1 MQRAA
6 APAVLLASAA
16 LLFCALF
23 FGGGERPEDLYWVG
37 AFAVFAAAGAASL
50 ALAGVLPIP
59 RLSRSGF
66 ACFVLLLGLL
76 AWVGLTMAW
85 SIAGD
90 RSWWYFDRGLVYVAF
105 AGLGLFAAGLA
116 SARVLAG
123 GLAALV
129 ALVLLWALAGKTIP
143 ALFDDGERVARLRE
157 PIGYWNSLGLV
168 AATAVPLALWLAAR
182 RRALRP
188 VGAALAYLAVL
199 VLALTYSRGGIVVA
213 ALVAAAWIGIT
224 RRRFESLTVVAI
236 VLVAGGGVAGW
247 AFTRP
252 ALTDDGQPYHARV
265 DDGAWFGLIAF
276 AGLAVAAAAAYYLP
290 EPGARRRM
298 LERALAMVLVAG
310 AVGAAI
316 GVVVHEGGIRELSD
330 TQQVTQGPER
340 FGDVSSSNRWTWWQE
355 AWTIFEDNAAGGT
368 GAGTFEIARRPIRES
383 AVSTT
388 EPHSLP
394 LQFLSETGIFG
405 FLLLVGAIG
414 AGAVAAVPSVRRVG
428 APGLALALGA
438 GAYVVHSLIDIH
450 FDFLAVSAPAFF
462 VLGALVGLSND
473 ATRAPRRLLALVP
486 VVIAGA
492 ALYSLTA
499 PWLSNRYVDDA
510 YSEIGTATAV
520 ADART
525 ARWLNPLA
533 IDPVHALAESEAV
546 RGNLAAA
553 TRYYE
558 QATRLQPENSSTW
571 YALGA
576 WEYALGHYRRALRFL
591 DRAYGLDPWGAAG
604 RRGGLLD
611 QARAKVEGRE
621 CC

>member
-6 APAVLLASAA
+6 PPAVLLASAA
-16 LLFCALF
+16 LLFSALF
-23 FGGGERPEDLYWVG
+23 FGGGARPEDLYWVG
-37 AFAVFAAAGAASL
+37 AFAVIAAAAAASL
-50 ALAGVLPIP
+50 GLLGLLPVP
-59 RLSRSGF
+59 RLSRSGL
-66 ACFVLLLGLL
+66 ACLALTLLLL
-76 AWVGLTMAW
+76 AFVGLTIAW

-90 RSWWYFDRGLVYVAF
+90 SSWWYFDRGLIYLAFVA
-105 AGLGLFAAGLA
+105 LGLFAASVA

-123 GLAALV
+123 GLAALL

-143 ALFDDGERVARLRE
+143 ALFSDGARVARLRE
-157 PIGYWNSLGLV
+157 PIGYWNSLALV
-168 AATAVPLALWLAAR
+168 AASGLPLALWIAAR
-182 RRALRP
+182 GRELRA
-188 VGAALAYLAVL
+188 VGTSLAYLAVL

-213 ALVAAAWIGIT
+213 ALAAAAWIGIT
-224 RRRFESLTVVAI
+224 RRRFESLSVLAI
-236 VLVAGGGVAGW
+236 ALAAGGGVAGW

-252 ALTDDGQPYHARV
+252 ALTDDGQPYQARV

-276 AGLAVAAAAAYYLP
+276 AGLVVVAAAAWYLP
-290 EPGARRRM
+290 EPGARRRT
-298 LERALAMVLVAG
+298 LELTLATLLVGGAL
-310 AVGAAI
+310 GAAI

-340 FGDVSSSNRWTWWQE
+340 FGDVSSSNRWTWWKE
-355 AWTIFEDNAAGGT
+355 AWTIFEEHPAGGT

-388 EPHSLP
+388 EPHNLP
-394 LQFLSETGIFG
+394 LQFLSETGVFG
-405 FLLLVGAIG
+405 FLFLVGAIAVG
-414 AGAVAAVPSVRRVG
+414 AIAAVRSVRRSG
-428 APGLALALGA
+428 APALALALGA
-438 GAYVVHSLIDIH
+438 GAYVLHSLIDLH

-462 VLGALVGLSND
+462 VLGV
-473 ATRAPRRLLALVP
+473 LLALGDEAGRVRRPRLVLVP
-486 VVIAGA
+486 LVLAVA

-499 PWLSNRYVDDA
+499 PWLSGRYLDDA
-510 YSEIGTATAV
+510 YSEIGTAAAV

-525 ARWLNPLA
+525 ARWLDPLA
-533 IDPVHALAESEAV
+533 IDPLHALAETEAA
-546 RGNLAAA
+546 RGQLAAA
-553 TRYYE
+553 TRRYE
-558 QATRLQPENSSTW
+558 DATRLQPENSSTW

-591 DRAYGLDPWGAAG
+591 DRAYGLDPWGPAG